1 MDECP
6 GQVRVQEEPDYFFSG
21 ACLYAHMSTRK
32 TLTSSH
38 VLLLVVAFVASLL
51 SWSSS

>member
-6 GQVRVQEEPDYFFSG
+6 GQVRVQKEPDYFFQVLVYMHTFPH
-21 ACLYAHMSTRK
+21 ARLW
-32 TLTSSH
+32 LSSH